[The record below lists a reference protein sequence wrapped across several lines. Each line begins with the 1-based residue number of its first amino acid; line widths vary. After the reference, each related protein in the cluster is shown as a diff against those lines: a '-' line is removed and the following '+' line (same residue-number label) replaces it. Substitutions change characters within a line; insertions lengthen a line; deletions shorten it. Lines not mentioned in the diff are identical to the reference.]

1 MNFIN
6 ISINCADI
14 IDTIISCV
22 DALMLTAFMTIKLG
36 IYNDK
41 KKYIYITFFIQC
53 ILAFALENIFI
64 IQIFL
69 QMSCNIIFSILCL
82 RGNLTDKIIWSIAS
96 VIPICVMGSL
106 LMLVCSLITGG
117 SVEQLTNESVMSLI
131 MVAILTRTS
140 WLFCYFIML
149 KNRFREMNLKKAEWR
164 IIILLFSITI
174 LLMCE
179 FMKLDFNMQVS
190 GIEQI
195 SLLFI
200 EILLIVILGCCV
212 TLCIKINTINTK
224 LSEKEKLLTM
234 QENQK
239 EMFEQV
245 YKAQEETRIIR
256 HDMKHFI
263 NIWLRQL
270 KEGSIADVENSME
283 SFENQVFLADTTV
296 YYIKDNDVINY
307 VLYNKLKICK
317 ANNIEYNV
325 EVTTSFAKN
334 MEMDISVIISNLMD
348 NAIESSIKQPL
359 GERYISI
366 QMFKRLAINNIII
379 SNKISKSVLQANP
392 KLITTN
398 VDKTRHGYGIKSV
411 KKLVEKYNGDIDI
424 VEENNYF
431 IVHILGI

>member
-1 MNFIN
+1 MEFLNIN
-6 ISINCADI
+6 ISCANI
-14 IDTIISCV
+14 VNIVTSCID
-22 DALMLTAFMTIKLG
+22 AMMMTAFITIKLG
-36 IYNDK
+36 IYNNK
-41 KKYIYITFFIQC
+41 RIYIYINFLIQWV
-53 ILAFALENIFI
+53 IAFALEDKFL
-64 IQIFL
+64 L
-69 QMSCNIIFSILCL
+69 QMFLLMSCYILFSILAL
-82 RGNLTDKIIWSIAS
+82 KGNLTDKIIWSIMAI
-96 VIPICVMGSL
+96 VPICVVGTV
-106 LMLVCSLITGG
+106 LVLIFSLITGI
-117 SVEQLTNESVMSLI
+117 SVEQLANGNMISLVM
-131 MVAILTRTS
+131 VVILTRIA
-140 WLFCYFIML
+140 WLFSYFIML
-149 KNRFREMNLKKAEWR
+149 KNRFRELNLKKAEWC
-164 IIILLFSITI
+164 IIFSLFLITI
-174 LLMCE
+174 LLMSE
-179 FMKLDFNMQVS
+179 LINIDFKIGFS
-190 GIEQI
+190 GMEQF
-195 SLLFI
+195 SLLLVQ
-200 EILLIVILGCCV
+200 ILLVVILACCV
-212 TLCIKINTINTK
+212 TLCIKIDTVNTK
-224 LSEKEKLLTM
+224 LAEKEKLLTM

-270 KEGSIADVENSME
+270 KEGNIADVENSME

>member
-1 MNFIN
+1 MFSIN
-6 ISINCADI
+6 IIVSCMDSANAV
-14 IDTIISCV
+14 ISCL
-22 DALMLTAFMTIKLG
+22 DASMITLFLTIKLG
-36 IYNDK
+36 IDK
-41 KKYIYITFFIQC
+41 NKKLYI
-53 ILAFALENIFI
+53 ILSIISQWIIAVFLEDSFI
-64 IQIFL
+64 IQTFMQII
-69 QMSCNIIFSILCL
+69 SNVIFSMVCL
-82 RGNLTDKIIWSIAS
+82 KGNYNDKIIWSIMTI
-96 VIPICVMGSL
+96 VPICVIGVVVVLILSMIVGSS
-106 LMLVCSLITGG
+106 VDQITNGDI
-117 SVEQLTNESVMSLI
+117 LSLI
-131 MVAILTRTS
+131 MMVILTRTS

-149 KNRFREMNLKKAEWR
+149 KNRLREINLKKTEWR

-200 EILLIVILGCCV
+200 EILLVVILGCCV
-212 TLCIKINTINTK
+212 ILCIKINTINTK

>member
-1 MNFIN
+1 
-6 ISINCADI
+6 
-14 IDTIISCV
+14 
-22 DALMLTAFMTIKLG
+22 
-36 IYNDK
+36 
-41 KKYIYITFFIQC
+41 
-53 ILAFALENIFI
+53 
-64 IQIFL
+64 
-69 QMSCNIIFSILCL
+69 LCL
-82 RGNLTDKIIWSIAS
+82 KGNLLDKIIWSIAS
-96 VIPICVMGSL
+96 VAPISVMGSVFIL
-106 LMLVCSLITGG
+106 LYSLITGF
-117 SVEQLTNESVMSLI
+117 SIEQLANESVMSLI

-195 SLLFI
+195 SLLFV
-200 EILLIVILGCCV
+200 EVLLVVILGCCV

-270 KEGSIADVENSME
+270 KEGNIADVENSME

>member
-6 ISINCADI
+6 ISISCADI
-14 IDTIISCV
+14 VNTFVSCIDAI
-22 DALMLTAFMTIKLG
+22 MLTSFIIIKLG
-36 IYNDK
+36 IDDNK
-41 KKYIYITFFIQC
+41 KKYVYISFLIQC
-53 ILAFALENIFI
+53 VLAFALEDIFI
-64 IQIFL
+64 VQIFL
-69 QMSCNIIFSILCL
+69 QMSCNMIFSILCL
-82 RGNLTDKIIWSIAS
+82 KGNLIDKIIWSIAS
-96 VIPICVMGSL
+96 ILPICAVGVC
-106 LMLVCSLITGG
+106 LVLILSMITNS
-117 SVEQLTNESVMSLI
+117 SVEQLTNGDVVSLI
-131 MVAILTRTS
+131 MVAILTRVS
-140 WLFCYFIML
+140 WLFSYFIML
-149 KNRFREMNLKKAEWR
+149 KNKFREMNLKKAEWR
-164 IIILLFSITI
+164 IILLLFSVTI

-179 FMKLDFNMQVS
+179 FMKLDFNEKVS
-190 GIEQI
+190 GFEQI
-195 SLLFI
+195 SLLI
-200 EILLIVILGCCV
+200 VQVLLVVILGCCV
-212 TLCIKINTINTK
+212 TLCIKINTVNTK

-263 NIWLRQL
+263 NIWLRQR
-270 KEGSIADVENSME
+270 KEGNIADVENSME